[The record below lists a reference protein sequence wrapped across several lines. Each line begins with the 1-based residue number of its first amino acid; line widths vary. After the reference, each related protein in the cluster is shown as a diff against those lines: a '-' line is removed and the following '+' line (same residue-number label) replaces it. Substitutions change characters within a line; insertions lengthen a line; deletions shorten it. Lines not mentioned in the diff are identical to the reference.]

1 MNDEEEAQVSELS
14 ETEHSSSLA
23 LLIEYKLVSAL
34 LEEAWFGR
42 GILIDVMRSS
52 VDAFGY
58 DIVFESG
65 SVIRHV
71 QLKTRK
77 KQGRN
82 AAYGINT
89 KLAERPSGCVIW
101 MGYERKPGTNEL
113 ALTYKFLGG
122 PPGEP
127 LPPLGDAP
135 VKHAKANKDGVKA
148 VRPGLRKVNLSSFKP
163 VKDIPE
169 LLDKLF
175 GPLQA
180 DR

>member
-1 MNDEEEAQVSELS
+1 MKDEEEVQVSELS
-14 ETEHSSSLA
+14 ATEHSSSLA
-23 LLIEYKLVSAL
+23 RLIEYKLVSAL

-42 GILIDVMRSS
+42 GMLIDVMASS

-71 QLKTRK
+71 QLKTRRQK
-77 KQGRN
+77 GKTTQ
-82 AAYGINT
+82 YGINM

-101 MGYERKPGTNEL
+101 MGYERKQGTSEL

-135 VKHAKANKDGVKA
+135 VKQAKANKDGEKA
-148 VRPGLRKVNLSSFKP
+148 GRPGLRAVKLTSFQD
-163 VKDIPE
+163 VSAIPD

-175 GPLQA
+175 GPA
-180 DR
+180 